1 MEWTEGSTAGP
12 EKKKKKTACFSLNCL
27 QPAQLRDWQLFI
39 PSRQIL
45 LKLDQFIVCKLLHV
59 SPQQEAGSK
68 ASSSRKRSSIW
79 SSSISSSLFY
89 FWPTLTFWLMSG
101 EGDSAP
107 VSSKFAATKPLLRW
121 EEWFTATSL
130 VESYLYHHLLANGYL
145 EASCYF
151 RSENGWPLL
160 WFGFI

>member
-1 MEWTEGSTAGP
+1 MQTPLISNFYRILSYNVRKVLKIE
-12 EKKKKKTACFSLNCL
+12 EKLGEMPSNKGTN
-27 QPAQLRDWQLFI
+27 PAQPWPIYL
-39 PSRQIL
+39 
-45 LKLDQFIVCKLLHV
+45 CKLLHV